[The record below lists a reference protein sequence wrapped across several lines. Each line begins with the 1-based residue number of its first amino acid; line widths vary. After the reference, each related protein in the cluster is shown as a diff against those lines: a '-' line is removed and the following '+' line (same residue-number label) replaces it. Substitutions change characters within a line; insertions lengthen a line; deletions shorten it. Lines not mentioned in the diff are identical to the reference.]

1 MLASTAE
8 RVPGTGGH
16 RGPEPT
22 AAVPSGQQLPSPAW
36 SQAMAAAA
44 RHAEPSRPRRQP
56 AGPRL
61 PPAALP
67 WGVLAGPCSAPTK
80 LRHGRCFS
88 KGDGHVGAEGWLP
101 GAPGCPSAEQHRPPA
116 PAPSEALTCA
126 ASSRPVRQPLAA
138 AGRGAGLGGRALGD
152 WSLVSLCFKAFGFKE
167 PRVASGNRM
176 GQSRPWRSHRK
187 CCRKVAVKTLFLTRG
202 V

>member
-1 MLASTAE
+1 MT
-8 RVPGTGGH
+8 RRRGHRPGAGQHGRARPRHRGH

-36 SQAMAAAA
+36 SQAMATAA
-44 RHAEPSRPRRQP
+44 RHAEPSRPCRQP

-67 WGVLAGPCSAPTK
+67 WGVRAGPCSAPTK
-80 LRHGRCFS
+80 LRRGRCFS

-116 PAPSEALTCA
+116 PAPSEVLTCA
-126 ASSRPVRQPLAA
+126 ASSRPVWQPLAA
-138 AGRGAGLGGRALGD
+138 GGRGAWAGRPCAGG
-152 WSLVSLCFKAFGFKE
+152 LVSRF
-167 PRVASGNRM
+167 
-176 GQSRPWRSHRK
+176 
-187 CCRKVAVKTLFLTRG
+187 TLL
-202 V
+202 